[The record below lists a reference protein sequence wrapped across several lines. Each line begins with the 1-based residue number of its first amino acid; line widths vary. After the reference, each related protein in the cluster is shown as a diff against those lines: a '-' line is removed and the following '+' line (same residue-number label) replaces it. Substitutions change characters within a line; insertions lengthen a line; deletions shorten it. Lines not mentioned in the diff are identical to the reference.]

1 MLEIWYSIKSMIFQ
15 KIDMSAFINFSFA
28 SLTSKIEF
36 SLYFLEEIKKKN
48 KEKIVHP
55 FRN

>member
-55 FRN
+55 FRY